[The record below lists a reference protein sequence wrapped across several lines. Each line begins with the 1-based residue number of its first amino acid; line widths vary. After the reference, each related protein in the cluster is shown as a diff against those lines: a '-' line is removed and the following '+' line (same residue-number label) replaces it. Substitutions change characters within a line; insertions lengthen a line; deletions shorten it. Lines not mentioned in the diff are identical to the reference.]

1 MNTDGLLLEGLGEK
15 ENYFQARVSIDCEQ
29 SLFFFFRDTVECEH
43 EHSTKQNMASQRS
56 NRHSLTEEIQEKPA
70 KISRSLYSCPN
81 RKYGSSWRASL
92 GDCSFKEDLAVETRI
107 NVKEDYNCRD
117 SLFLSIL
124 AAR

>member
-70 KISRSLYSCPN
+70 KISRSLYSLVRTEN
-81 RKYGSSWRASL
+81 TFQVGEL
-92 GDCSFKEDLAVETRI
+92 LLET
-107 NVKEDYNCRD
+107 V
-117 SLFLSIL
+117 LSKRTWPL
-124 AAR
+124 KQE